1 MIKNRK
7 ILAALILAM
16 AVPFTMTASAQQPKQ
31 IKVGTFKLIH
41 MMAPVWWERF
51 LPKDV
56 KVEIVYFASSLDI
69 EKAVV
74 NGNVDFGEYGTT
86 AALIA
91 GAQGDPQVIIGDAA
105 RKGLPLS

>member
-74 NGNVDFGEYGTT
+74 NGNVDFGDCDTIT
-86 AALIA
+86 HSA
-91 GAQGDPQVIIGDAA
+91 
-105 RKGLPLS
+105 

>member
-74 NGNVDFGEYGTT
+74 NGNVDFGE
-86 AALIA
+86 
-91 GAQGDPQVIIGDAA
+91 
-105 RKGLPLS
+105 

>member
-51 LPKDV
+51 LEPAGTPRAAAGFGQQG
-56 KVEIVYFASSLDI
+56 VEAH
-69 EKAVV
+69 
-74 NGNVDFGEYGTT
+74 
-86 AALIA
+86 
-91 GAQGDPQVIIGDAA
+91 
-105 RKGLPLS
+105 